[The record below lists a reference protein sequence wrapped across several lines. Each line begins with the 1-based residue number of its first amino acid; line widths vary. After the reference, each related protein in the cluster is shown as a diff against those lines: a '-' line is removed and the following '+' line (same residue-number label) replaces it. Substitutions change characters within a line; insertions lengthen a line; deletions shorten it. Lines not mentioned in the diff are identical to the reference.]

1 MIVNSWWG
9 FEVKALENEAR
20 VIRGWATTPETD
32 RMDDIVE
39 PKGAQFNLP
48 FTLLRQH
55 KPEQPIGHVIKADV
69 TDNGIEITARL
80 SEPGVPYIDET
91 WELIK
96 RRLFPGLSIGFRAL
110 EDEPIKNS
118 YGRRFK
124 KWEWLELSVVT
135 IPANADASI
144 TSIKSLD
151 RQQMRAALGNAPLP
165 VVRLSSPRPGAA
177 GTKPYVIRN
186 IHT

>member
-9 FEVKALENEAR
+9 FECKALESDAR
-20 VIRGWATTPETD
+20 VITGWATTPETD

-39 PKGAQFNLP
+39 PMGAQFNLP

-55 KPEQPIGHVIKADV
+55 KSEQPIGHVVDASV
-69 TDNGIEITARL
+69 SERGIEITARL

-96 RRLFPGLSIGFRAL
+96 RKLFPGLSIGFRSL

-124 KWEWLELSVVT
+124 QWEWLELSVVT

-144 TSIKSLD
+144 TSIKALD

-165 VVRLSSPRPGAA
+165 VVRLGTLKPGAA
-177 GTKPYVIRN
+177 GAKPYVIRKV
-186 IHT
+186 HV